1 MMMPNMKR
9 FEQKEWDLYDTN
21 LGQALE
27 SVEKG
32 DLQCASECFKR
43 IAWVLH
49 YLSKDHSPVAL
60 EQEINMKQHI
70 DFSLI
75 RKDDDK

>member
-1 MMMPNMKR
+1 MPFHIGGDEMTLSMKN

-49 YLSKDHSPVAL
+49 SLSKYHPSIEK
-60 EQEINMKQHI
+60 EQEVEMNNI
-70 DFSLI
+70 
-75 RKDDDK
+75 